1 MLQAFIDKM
10 DITYNEIKYVGQND
24 KLKAIN
30 LILTPT
36 FRRENHTMFIYTQS
50 LEIFDKNYH
59 NSIIKDR

>member
-1 MLQAFIDKM
+1 M